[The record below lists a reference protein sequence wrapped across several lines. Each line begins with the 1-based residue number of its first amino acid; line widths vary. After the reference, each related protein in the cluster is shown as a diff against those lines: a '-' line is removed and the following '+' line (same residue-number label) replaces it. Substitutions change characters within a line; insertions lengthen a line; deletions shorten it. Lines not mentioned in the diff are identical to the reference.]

1 MGLNPRRR
9 AYWKSYVPA
18 TLKDA
23 LYGCIEY
30 AKEARNLSVERI
42 ADLCGIN
49 SRDTLYKYI
58 GEARLPVGLVLA
70 FEAACGINLISRW
83 NASASGQLLLDI
95 PKGKTATPDDIN
107 NLQAA
112 LTEAV
117 RDLLAFYRDEK
128 SADEV
133 LASVTAGLNQLAWHR
148 ANVAKHNQPELDL

>member
-1 MGLNPRRR
+1 MVISTRRR

-30 AKEARNLSVERI
+30 AKEARNLSVERV
-42 ADLCGIN
+42 ADMCGIN

-58 GEARLPVGLVLA
+58 SEARLPVGLVLA
-70 FEAACGINLISRW
+70 FEGACGINLISRW

-95 PKGKTATPDDIN
+95 PKGKTATPEDIN

-112 LTEAV
+112 IAAAV
-117 RDLLAFYRDEK
+117 GDLIDFYRDQKGE
-128 SADEV
+128 AEV
-133 LASVTAGLNQLAWHR
+133 LASVTAALNELAWHR
-148 ANVAKHNQPELDL
+148 ANVSKHDQPELDL

>member
-1 MGLNPRRR
+1 MKLSTRRR
-9 AYWKSYVPA
+9 AYWKSYVPP

-30 AKEARNLSVERI
+30 AKESHNRSVERI

-58 GEARLPVGLVLA
+58 SEARLPVGLVLA
-70 FEAACGINLISRW
+70 FEAACGINLVSRW

-95 PKGKTATPDDIN
+95 PKGKTATPEDIN

-112 LTEAV
+112 LTAAV
-117 RDLLAFYRDEK
+117 GDLLAFYRDEK
-128 SADEV
+128 DEAEV
-133 LASVTAGLNQLAWHR
+133 LASVTAGLNELAWHR
-148 ANVAKHNQPELDL
+148 ANVSKHDQPELDL